1 MKHRPEIDLLA
12 EAYTKVYESHE
23 MPAAAIIEVQPEPT
37 GLPGGHCAAARAGC
51 DCDDCSECRD
61 NQQEDHDHSEIHMA
75 KAELKKAAEYAQKLS
90 EMLDDL
96 HGLEGWTAAKITKA
110 SDYLSSVFH
119 WLDYETNQQKPQSMY
134 NQGVEDCGCNH

>member
-1 MKHRPEIDLLA
+1 MRHRPEIDLLA
-12 EAYTKVYESHE
+12 EAYSKIQEGHLPT
-23 MPAAAIIEVQPEPT
+23 AAIIEVQPEPMDQHAD
-37 GLPGGHCAAARAGC
+37 HCAAAANGC
-51 DCDDCSECRD
+51 DCDGCSECEA

-90 EMLDDL
+90 GMLDNL

-119 WLDYETNQQKPQSMY
+119 WLDYETSQQKPQGMF
-134 NQGVEDCGCNH
+134 NQGAEDCGYNH